1 MVGDGRLLPRSGRAR
16 SLAGAGR
23 ESFRL
28 AVKLARSEGSLLAG
42 EQSGDRTQHRV
53 EVLPAAEVP
62 RQGPPVLQ
70 VADAVLDADP
80 LSRVSPTFAPV
91 RRGESGGTGSWF
103 FRRARRGVT
112 TAPAVC
118 APRPW

>member
-1 MVGDGRLLPRSGRAR
+1 MVSDGQLLPRSGPAR
-16 SLAGAGR
+16 SLGGAGR

-28 AVKLARSEGSLLAG
+28 AVKLARSEGSFLAG
-42 EQSGDRTQHRV
+42 HQSGDRTQHRV

-80 LSRVSPTFAPV
+80 PRRMSPAIGFV
-91 RRGESGGTGSWF
+91 RRGDGGRST
-103 FRRARRGVT
+103 VQ
-112 TAPAVC
+112 PA
-118 APRPW
+118 